1 MAPAIAMLSKGPE
14 ALPRAATP
22 WRGFPLRSIRRQQ
35 AARSAAIRPV
45 SPAAEQPSGKCNYSG
60 MKKISTP
67 PLLKMRTLV
76 SEDGRWARF
85 FLLFKTGQNTA
96 FSIPFSKIGLLLKA
110 LKTVIK
116 TMADRIAAR
125 GPFSTEEVAEG
136 LAEPITVNGIESG
149 RDADTGDKLLW
160 VETTD
165 SGVFAFR
172 LSEPVKEA
180 LADALHE
187 NETGDEIGRPATST

>member
-1 MAPAIAMLSKGPE
+1 
-14 ALPRAATP
+14 
-22 WRGFPLRSIRRQQ
+22 
-35 AARSAAIRPV
+35 
-45 SPAAEQPSGKCNYSG
+45 

-85 FLLFKTGQNTA
+85 FLLFTTGQNTA
-96 FSIPFSKIGLLLKA
+96 FSIPFNKIGLLLKA
-110 LKTVIK
+110 VKTVIK
-116 TMADRIAAR
+116 MMADRIAAR
-125 GPFSTEEVAEG
+125 GAFSTEEVAEG
-136 LAEPITVNGIESG
+136 LAEPITIKAIESG

-160 VETTD
+160 IETTD

-172 LSEPVKEA
+172 LSGPAKEA

-187 NETGDEIGRPATST
+187 DETGDDLFGRPAAST

>member
-1 MAPAIAMLSKGPE
+1 VAGFFFEGSSAGI
-14 ALPRAATP
+14 TP
-22 WRGFPLRSIRRQQ
+22 PLGGHSARLRNNRS
-35 AARSAAIRPV
+35 RSAVIR
-45 SPAAEQPSGKCNYSG
+45 S

-67 PLLKMRTLV
+67 PLLKMRTIV

-85 FLLFKTGQNTA
+85 FLLFTTGQNTA
-96 FSIPFSKIGLLLKA
+96 FSIPFNKIGLLLKA
-110 LKTVIK
+110 VKTVIK

-125 GPFSTEEVAEG
+125 GAFSTEEVAEG
-136 LAEPITVNGIESG
+136 LAEPITVKAIESG

-160 VETTD
+160 IETTD

-172 LSEPVKEA
+172 LSGPAKEA

-187 NETGDEIGRPATST
+187 DEPGDELFGRPAEST

>member
-1 MAPAIAMLSKGPE
+1 
-14 ALPRAATP
+14 
-22 WRGFPLRSIRRQQ
+22 
-35 AARSAAIRPV
+35 
-45 SPAAEQPSGKCNYSG
+45 

-67 PLLKMRTLV
+67 PLLKMRALV

-85 FLLFKTGQNTA
+85 FLLFATGQNTA
-96 FSIPFSKIGLLLKA
+96 FSIPFSKIGLLLKVV
-110 LKTVIK
+110 KTVIR

-125 GPFSTEEVAEG
+125 GAFSSEEVAEG

-160 VETTD
+160 IETTD
-165 SGVFAFR
+165 SGVLAFR

-187 NETGDEIGRPATST
+187 NETGDEIGRPATSPY